1 VCTIDLWRRIE
12 TITRQLELCEV
23 GRGDVAAVLSGSDSD
38 ESIVEIVASALGRLG
53 CITVQLGIGPITDAV
68 APAAVRAALGQAD
81 VVVDVRSGLSAR
93 LGQLAPDGRCLIL
106 DIADVNGLDHLVS
119 HPGVAQ
125 RAGRLSDLLWASN
138 SFRIEGASRA
148 ALQIRLEAC
157 RVHDEIGVASRP
169 GDVARFPAA
178 TVWCAPDPTLVSG
191 TVVAMPGDVVAE
203 AGHILRSPVRLE
215 IDRGHLVEILGE
227 SDDADLIR
235 VQLEHHDTD
244 AAYVVARIGIGLAL
258 TRAIAAPSPF
268 SPTRITALPAIA
280 GAGNCTVVFGE
291 ALTLTLTS
299 ASVSVHETP
308 VVIEGRLVGALTPDI
323 YEQAAASR

>member
-1 VCTIDLWRRIE
+1 M
-12 TITRQLELCEV
+12 QLSV
-23 GRGDVAAVLSGSDSD
+23 GSISG
-38 ESIVEIVASALGRLG
+38 
-53 CITVQLGIGPITDAV
+53 PV
-68 APAAVRAALGQAD
+68 APAAVRAALEQAD
-81 VVVDVRSGLSAR
+81 VIIDVGSGLATR
-93 LGQLAPDGRCLIL
+93 LGALAPDARCLAL
-106 DIADVNGLDHLVS
+106 DIADVDGLDHLVS
-119 HPGVAQ
+119 HPGVGQ
-125 RAGRLSDLLWASN
+125 RAGRLSNLLWASN
-138 SFRIEGASRA
+138 SFRIEGASGT

-169 GDVARFPAA
+169 GDVARFPTA

-191 TVVAMPGDVVAE
+191 TLVAMPGDVVAE
-203 AGHILRSPVRLE
+203 AEHILRSPVRLE

-235 VQLEHHDTD
+235 VQLEHHGSD

-268 SPTRITALPAIA
+268 SPRRITALPVIA
-280 GAGNCTVVFGE
+280 AAGNCTVVFGE
-291 ALTLTLTS
+291 ALTLTLSS

-323 YEQAAASR
+323 YERAAASR